1 MQLTQET
8 AAPARTPGKLS
19 PAVPA
24 FPSSRYFQIHFE
36 YLHEIIGGLQ
46 QHIAETN
53 QRMAVLQQRL
63 DALVPSAE
71 RDGAQL

>member
-1 MQLTQET
+1 MQLTQNS
-8 AAPARTPGKLS
+8 AIPARTPGKKS
-19 PAVPA
+19 PAAPA

-46 QHIAETN
+46 LHLAETN

-63 DALVPSAE
+63 DALADHGE
-71 RDGAQL
+71 RDAAQP